1 MASSGVTMSDA
12 SIPACPRCG
21 ASIPSSLRFCSV
33 CGAPAQP
40 EPGEVETTQ
49 RLHATPAA
57 RQPAEPAPGAEPEP
71 APDAE
76 PEPPSAP
83 KGLAL
88 DWEPEFVAVVREA
101 AKIKGLPAAR
111 LIRDLVEPEVR
122 KLVAKQRGLMNIS
135 AAADFLGA
143 AKSEVI
149 SMITAGELKAHK
161 VDGEWMVEK
170 ASMGDPEQKDVDMMA
185 QIELDLRQLVQTSGL
200 QGLLVEGAS
209 SDSLSATLC
218 YVDQDGVLVCPR
230 SAWRRLGRAQ
240 VVAEARDAVRRYVR
254 RRDRDAGKI

>member
-1 MASSGVTMSDA
+1 MSEA

-21 ASIPSSLRFCSV
+21 ASVPSPLQFCPS

-40 EPGEVETTQ
+40 APPEVDSTQ
-49 RLHATPAA
+49 RLHTTPAA
-57 RQPAEPAPGAEPEP
+57 RDEALAPAEPAPRP
-71 APDAE
+71 
-76 PEPPSAP
+76 AP
-83 KGLAL
+83 KGLVL
-88 DWEPEFVAVVREA
+88 DWDPDLVAVVREA
-101 AKIKGLPAAR
+101 AKIKGVTVAR

-122 KLVAKQRGLMNIS
+122 KLVAKQRGLMNIT
-135 AAADFLGA
+135 AAADFLGV

-149 SMITAGELKAHK
+149 AMISAGELKARK
-161 VDGEWMVEK
+161 IDGEWLVEK
-170 ASMGDPEQKDVDMMA
+170 ASMGDPEQKEADMMA

-200 QGLLVEGAS
+200 QGIVVEGEA

-230 SAWRRLGRAQ
+230 TAWRRLGRAQ
-240 VVAEARDAVRRYVR
+240 VVAEARDAVRRYIR